1 MREITY
7 RQALQEALREE
18 MQRDE
23 AVFLLGED
31 IAEFGGSYKV
41 TSGLLDEFGAERV
54 GILTGDRAQVSSEHP
69 LSGGQQAARDQ
80 RCFEPQ
86 LAHELFVGHRL
97 APLHRRDKDPGLEN
111 PT

>member
-1 MREITY
+1 MRQITY

-41 TSGLLDEFGAERV
+41 TAGLLDEFGAERV
-54 GILTGDRAQVSSEHP
+54 RNTPISE
-69 LSGGQQAARDQ
+69 AAIVGAALGAALVGMR
-80 RCFEPQ
+80 PV
-86 LAHELFVGHRL
+86 AELMYVDFC
-97 APLHRRDKDPGLEN
+97 A
-111 PT
+111 